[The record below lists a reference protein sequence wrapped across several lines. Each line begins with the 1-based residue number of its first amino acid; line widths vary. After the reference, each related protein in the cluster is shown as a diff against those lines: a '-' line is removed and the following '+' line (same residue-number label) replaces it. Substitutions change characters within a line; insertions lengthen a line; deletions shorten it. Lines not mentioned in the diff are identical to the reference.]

1 MRIPFAITA
10 TLCLWLSGCQ
20 NLEAK
25 HANTAPDES
34 LTNTYWKL
42 LAVDD
47 NPVVAADN
55 FREAHIVLHIE
66 HTRLAGSTGCNTLN
80 GRYQHTGQQLT
91 FHPNA
96 TTKMACPTAQM
107 RSEQAMLSALQHTKR
122 WEISGSRL
130 ELTNAHGEPLAVLE
144 AVHLY

>member
-1 MRIPFAITA
+1 MRISLAITA

-20 NLEAK
+20 S
-25 HANTAPDES
+25 HAAQHAHTAPDES

-42 LAVDD
+42 LTVND
-47 NPVVAADN
+47 NPVVATN
-55 FREAHIVLHIE
+55 NVREAHIVLHIDS
-66 HTRLAGSTGCNTLN
+66 TRLAGSTGCNTLS

-91 FHPNA
+91 FHPIA

-107 RSEQAMLSALQHTKR
+107 RSEQAILSALQHTKR

-130 ELTNAHGEPLAVLE
+130 ELTNAHGEPLAVL
-144 AVHLY
+144 

>member
-20 NLEAK
+20 S
-25 HANTAPDES
+25 HAAQHAHTALDES

-42 LAVDD
+42 LTVND
-47 NPVVAADN
+47 NPVVATN
-55 FREAHIVLHIE
+55 NVREAHIVLHIDS
-66 HTRLAGSTGCNTLN
+66 TRLAGSTGCNTLS

-91 FHPNA
+91 FYPIT
-96 TTKMACPTAQM
+96 TTKMACPTTQM
-107 RSEQAMLSALQHTKR
+107 RNEQAMLSALQQTRH
-122 WEISGSRL
+122 WEISVSRL
-130 ELTNAHGEPLAVLE
+130 ALTGTNGEPLAVFE

>member
-107 RSEQAMLSALQHTKR
+107 RSEQAMLSALQHIKR

-130 ELTNAHGEPLAVLE
+130 ALTGTNVEPLAVFE

>member
-1 MRIPFAITA
+1 MHISFAITA
-10 TLCLWLSGCQ
+10 TLCLCLSGCQ
-20 NLEAK
+20 SLEAK

-42 LAVDD
+42 LTVND

-55 FREAHIVLHIE
+55 VREAHIVLHME
-66 HTRLAGSTGCNTLN
+66 RTRLAGSTGCNTLS

-91 FHPNA
+91 FYPIT
-96 TTKMACPTAQM
+96 TTKIACPTTQM
-107 RSEQAMLSALQHTKR
+107 RNEQAMVSALQKTKR
-122 WEISGSRL
+122 WGISGSRL
-130 ELTNAHGEPLAVLE
+130 KLSNAHGEPLAVLE

>member
-1 MRIPFAITA
+1 MRISLAITA

-20 NLEAK
+20 S
-25 HANTAPDES
+25 HAAQHAHTAPDES

-42 LAVDD
+42 LTVND
-47 NPVVAADN
+47 NPVVATN
-55 FREAHIVLHIE
+55 NVREAHIVLHIDS
-66 HTRLAGSTGCNTLN
+66 TRLAGSTGCNTLS

-91 FHPNA
+91 FHPIA

-107 RSEQAMLSALQHTKR
+107 RSEQAILSALQHTKR

>member
-1 MRIPFAITA
+1 MRISLAITA

-20 NLEAK
+20 S
-25 HANTAPDES
+25 HAAQHAHTAPDES

-42 LAVDD
+42 LTVND
-47 NPVVAADN
+47 NPVVATN
-55 FREAHIVLHIE
+55 NVREAHIVLHIDS
-66 HTRLAGSTGCNTLN
+66 TRLAGSTGCNTLS

-91 FHPNA
+91 FHPIA

>member
-1 MRIPFAITA
+1 MRISLTITA

-20 NLEAK
+20 S
-25 HANTAPDES
+25 HAAQHAHTAPDES

-42 LAVDD
+42 LTVND
-47 NPVVAADN
+47 NPVVATN
-55 FREAHIVLHIE
+55 NVREAHVVLHIDS
-66 HTRLAGSTGCNTLN
+66 TRLAGSTGCNTLS

-91 FHPNA
+91 FHPIA